1 MSNEKI
7 DVEIW
12 SDIAC
17 PWCYIGKTR
26 FSAALEQFPDKDR
39 VRVTWRAYQLAPDTP
54 VGAGRRELDALVAG
68 KGMQPEQ
75 VRQMFEQVAGNAASA
90 GLQLNFD
97 TAIAANTFD
106 AHRLIHLAGDRRD
119 AVVDA
124 LFRAH
129 FTEGKAVD
137 DREVLLDI
145 AESAGL
151 DRDAVNA
158 RLDSEAAVA
167 DVRAD
172 LQAARDL
179 QVTGVPFFVV
189 DRRLAVSGA
198 QPEDVFR
205 QLLEQG
211 AQLPEHGSPAE

>member
-1 MSNEKI
+1 M

-158 RLDSEAAVA
+158 QLDSEAAVA

-211 AQLPEHGSPAE
+211 AQLPEQGSPAE

>member
-1 MSNEKI
+1 MSNETI

-158 RLDSEAAVA
+158 QLDSEAAVA

-211 AQLPEHGSPAE
+211 AQLPEQGSPAE